1 MFKEISNLLARGR
14 SGPQPRELWFKGAAR
29 ELMAALGRAGR
40 NGVRPSYAV
49 VLHIEKIWNPT
60 PGHEGKAW
68 RWVLDPTPFCLRA
81 PTTCSQEVK
90 MT

>member
-49 VLHIEKIWNPT
+49 VLHIEEIWSLT
-60 PGHEGKAW
+60 PDMKAKSGA
-68 RWVLDPTPFCLRA
+68 RCSIGGPFAKEPQQHASRR
-81 PTTCSQEVK
+81 
-90 MT
+90 